1 MRLRPVLS
9 GGPSSAAA
17 RAVVVVLV
25 AFAVLGFKPLEIN
38 PESARIAPDLPLA
51 DLHFHPQVAISPAM
65 ARQWMDRNGVRWIG
79 GGAKAWK
86 MEVLALGRAMWTTY
100 ARQLGD
106 RYIPIGG
113 MTELNL
119 AYRKGGIA
127 AMEDAEDPE
136 IKALLRQSA
145 EDLEAGRIKA
155 IGTVFINNSGSHT
168 MPAFRRKARG
178 DASSV
183 RRLYGLVAEH
193 GAVLVIHMQA
203 DADTWA
209 QFEPLMSAD
218 RRARVLWSQCGTNT
232 TASELRGMLDRHP
245 NLFCEL
251 SWRYPPIT
259 TPDLASRYIFDA
271 EGPKEAWLRLIEDHP
286 DRFMIGN
293 DGETPSQYD
302 DAIAMVRK
310 GLLPY
315 LKPET
320 ARMVAYKNAVREFGL
335 K

>member
-1 MRLRPVLS
+1 MRLCSVLS
-9 GGPSSAAA
+9 RVSFSAAT
-17 RAVVVVLV
+17 RSVVAVLA
-25 AFAVLGFKPLEIN
+25 AFALLGFKPLEIN
-38 PESARIAPDLPLA
+38 PESARIAPELPLA
-51 DLHFHPQVAISPAM
+51 DLHFHPQAAISPAT

-79 GGAKAWK
+79 GGVKAWE

-100 ARQLGD
+100 ARELGD

-119 AYRKGGIA
+119 VYRKGGIA
-127 AMEDAEDPE
+127 AMEDADNPG
-136 IKALLRQSA
+136 IKALLRRSA
-145 EDLEAGRIKA
+145 EDLKAGHIKA
-155 IGTVFINNSGSHT
+155 VGTVFINNSRSHPN
-168 MPAFRRKARG
+168 PAFRRKARG

-183 RRLYGLVAEH
+183 RRLYRLVAEH
-193 GAVLVIHMQA
+193 GAILVVHMHP
-203 DADTWA
+203 DADSLA
-209 QFEPLMSAD
+209 QFEPLMAGD
-218 RRARVLWSQCGTNT
+218 RRARVLWSQCGTDA

-271 EGPKEAWLRLIEDHP
+271 TGPKAEWLRLIEDHP

-293 DGETPSQYD
+293 DGETPGQYD
-302 DAIAMVRK
+302 GAIAMVRK